1 VVLLLP
7 FVGDDELRSRLGAWR
22 HCQLDALKGLSQTR
36 VYSLYPHKSGQ
47 VNKKAQIS
55 EIYCFPSVRSDF
67 ADLTS
72 RVLQLFGAHHTPR
85 LPPQVFG
92 KVDGK
97 HLSKNTL
104 DYGIFEYFIL
114 FNMASLLS
122 SHLEQI
128 SLCSNSIAELPFQGP
143 KIFTNALL
151 SAHDIT
157 ALIRDTEA
165 HERALFH
172 LAPPPLPTRASNSDF
187 ASTATSSTTQP
198 SNRRATVYG
207 GPRQPKNKAV
217 AAVLGGDLYNKTR
230 APETTRQ
237 KGDINVE
244 ALLQGAEKLAAV
256 YPIPGANERISQ
268 LSRRY
273 HQLAANIQH
282 YEGRVALQS
291 RELER
296 MHRPS
301 GAGDY
306 DDDEDIVETED
317 QPVDEGQYVAPMTQE
332 DMMGEEE
339 EIRELESKK
348 RSLEA
353 RVTGME
359 RDLGG
364 LMR

>member
-1 VVLLLP
+1 VKIL
-7 FVGDDELRSRLGAWR
+7 W
-22 HCQLDALKGLSQTR
+22 
-36 VYSLYPHKSGQ
+36 
-47 VNKKAQIS
+47 
-55 EIYCFPSVRSDF
+55 
-67 ADLTS
+67 
-72 RVLQLFGAHHTPR
+72 
-85 LPPQVFG
+85 
-92 KVDGK
+92 
-97 HLSKNTL
+97 
-104 DYGIFEYFIL
+104 DYGIFDHFIL

-172 LAPPPLPTRASNSDF
+172 LAPPPLPTRNSNSDF

-296 MHRPS
+296 MHR
-301 GAGDY
+301 
-306 DDDEDIVETED
+306 
-317 QPVDEGQYVAPMTQE
+317 QPIDEGQYVAPMTQE
-332 DMMGEEE
+332 DMMREEE

>member
-1 VVLLLP
+1 
-7 FVGDDELRSRLGAWR
+7 
-22 HCQLDALKGLSQTR
+22 
-36 VYSLYPHKSGQ
+36 
-47 VNKKAQIS
+47 
-55 EIYCFPSVRSDF
+55 
-67 ADLTS
+67 
-72 RVLQLFGAHHTPR
+72 
-85 LPPQVFG
+85 
-92 KVDGK
+92 
-97 HLSKNTL
+97 
-104 DYGIFEYFIL
+104 
-114 FNMASLLS
+114 MASLLS

-151 SAHDIT
+151 STHDIT

-172 LAPPPLPTRASNSDF
+172 LAPPPLPPTRNSNSDF
-187 ASTATSSTTQP
+187 ASTAATSTTQP
-198 SNRRATVYG
+198 SQRRATVYG

-237 KGDINVE
+237 KGEINVE
-244 ALLQGAEKLAAV
+244 ALLLGAEKLAAV
-256 YPIPGANERISQ
+256 YPIPGANERIAS

-282 YEGRVALQS
+282 YEGRVALQT

-306 DDDEDIVETED
+306 DDDEDMLEAED
-317 QPVDEGQYVAPMTQE
+317 HVADAGEYVAPMTKE
-332 DMMGEEE
+332 DLMREEE
-339 EIRELESKK
+339 EIRELERKK
-348 RSLEA
+348 RGLED
-353 RVTGME
+353 RVTGMK

>member
-1 VVLLLP
+1 
-7 FVGDDELRSRLGAWR
+7 
-22 HCQLDALKGLSQTR
+22 
-36 VYSLYPHKSGQ
+36 
-47 VNKKAQIS
+47 
-55 EIYCFPSVRSDF
+55 
-67 ADLTS
+67 
-72 RVLQLFGAHHTPR
+72 
-85 LPPQVFG
+85 
-92 KVDGK
+92 
-97 HLSKNTL
+97 
-104 DYGIFEYFIL
+104 
-114 FNMASLLS
+114 MASLLS

-151 SAHDIT
+151 STHDIT

-172 LAPPPLPTRASNSDF
+172 LAPPQLPTKGPNTDFTASV
-187 ASTATSSTTQP
+187 ASTAAPTTS
-198 SNRRATVYG
+198 RRATVYG

-237 KGDINVE
+237 KGEINVE

-273 HQLAANIQH
+273 QQLAANIEH
-282 YEGRVALQS
+282 YEGRIAVQT

-296 MHRPS
+296 MNKPTGMS
-301 GAGDY
+301 DY
-306 DDDEDIVETED
+306 EDDEDMMDAEAFGDAE
-317 QPVDEGQYVAPMTQE
+317 EESVAPMTKE
-332 DMMGEEE
+332 DLMREEE
-339 EIRELESKK
+339 EIRELERKK
-348 RSLEA
+348 RGLED